1 MARVSLPATA
11 TAVAA
16 AQQLTGAGHT
26 RLRRWIDTLAPAL
39 VYLAIRQIG
48 LLVLVCMS
56 SATGSSTT
64 AELTSWDGQ
73 RFLGIAGGGY
83 DGVPAEM
90 IDRFGRHDPDTSL
103 AFFPGYPRAGGGG
116 GWVARRGRH
125 CGGAGRFRR
134 LRHRVRLRAGTA
146 RRARSRWLAPRGVG
160 AGRAG
165 GRRSDG
171 RGVLDG
177 LLRGAVL
184 RARGVGAGRSP
195 AAAVGARR
203 CLLRRGR
210 AGAPHRGGADRGG
223 RAGRPGGDHTA
234 AGLVAAMGGRDAR
247 SARLVAYLGFVAL
260 RTGQW
265 DGWFT
270 LQRRGWGLAF
280 DGGPSTLRFTRE
292 VLVTAP
298 SVLEV
303 VTVAVLAVLRR
314 ARCHR
319 HGEQLVRRLLAH
331 RLAVRDLASRA
342 PRPGSEVDLVRLPL
356 PAHCR
361 VSAPHSLTSIIST
374 STSAGPILLPTG
386 TSRAYTSQL
395 DSKGQIPGTCV
406 SQTLTPS
413 SSTGSRSLDP
423 RTPAKS
429 SDTTPVMRWR

>member
-1 MARVSLPATA
+1 MAGLPGVGATA
-11 TAVAA
+11 AALAVSVVSGIAFAYALVRLAEHVPGGSRRAGLVLVALVAA
-16 AQQLTGAGHT
+16 APMGVVFSMGYSEALFCA
-26 RLRRWIDTLAPAL
+26 LAAWAL
-39 VYLAIRQIG
+39 V
-48 LLVLVCMS
+48 
-56 SATGSSTT
+56 
-64 AELTSWDGQ
+64 
-73 RFLGIAGGGY
+73 
-83 DGVPAEM
+83 
-90 IDRFGRHDPDTSL
+90 
-103 AFFPGYPRAGGGG
+103 
-116 GWVARRGRH
+116 
-125 CGGAGRFRR
+125 
-134 LRHRVRLRAGTA
+134 
-146 RRARSRWLAPRGVG
+146 
-160 AGRAG
+160 
-165 GRRSDG
+165 
-171 RGVLDG
+171 GVLQ
-177 LLRGAVL
+177 RQWVL
-184 RARGVGAGRSP
+184 
-195 AAAVGARR
+195 
-203 CLLRRGR
+203 
-210 AGAPHRGGADRGG
+210 AGACCA
-223 RAGRPGGDHTA
+223 A
-234 AGLVAAMGGRDAR
+234 AGLVRPTAAALIAAVGLAALVAITRRRDSWRPWA
-247 SARLVAYLGFVAL
+247 AATLAPLGLAAYLGFVAL

-429 SDTTPVMRWR
+429 SETTPVMRWR